1 MGDPVLAAQLDGV
14 DVQLDGDSSM
24 IRSIANV
31 ASGRPAPRYA
41 SVNVVLVN
49 TPTHSNR
56 YAGTL

>member
-1 MGDPVLAAQLDGV
+1 MAR
-14 DVQLDGDSSM
+14 SM
-24 IRSIANV
+24 AYV

-41 SVNVVLVN
+41 SVIVVLVN